1 MTSLEPQTPSDASD
15 AASSRRVA
23 SATKPLAAL
32 AVASVLGGSVV
43 LAGAWAFGA
52 FDESAPVAA
61 ATPISSTS
69 SSSTTGQTSIDVAEI
84 YRRNAPGVVQITT
97 TARGETQTDPFGN
110 VVPGETQ
117 QALGSG
123 FVIDKAGHVVTNFH
137 GVDGATEIEVSF
149 SNQETVSAEI
159 VGTDASTD
167 LAVLKVDVDAKG
179 LTPLSLADSDVVE
192 VGDPVVAIGNPFG
205 LERTAT
211 AGIVSAL
218 QREVRA
224 PNDFTI
230 DHVIQTDAPIN
241 SGNSGGP
248 LIDAD
253 GRVIGVNSQIET
265 ANGSSGNVGIG
276 FAVPSNTVKSVVAQL
291 LDDGRVDRAFLG
303 VSLQGIEP
311 EVADVLRLASDKGVL
326 VASVRDGSPAAEA
339 GIEGGKTQ
347 VVVAGES
354 YEVGGD
360 IIVAIDGNEVTS
372 VDELREAI
380 TAHEPGDKVKL
391 TVVRSDGKRQTVTVE
406 LTRQPESA
414 TPEPETTKP

>member
-1 MTSLEPQTPSDASD
+1 MTTFDPQTPPDASPERRPRRI
-15 AASSRRVA
+15 ASV
-23 SATKPLAAL
+23 TTPLAAL
-32 AVASVLGGSVV
+32 TAASVIGGGAA
-43 LAGAWAFGA
+43 LAGAWALGA
-52 FDESAPVAA
+52 FDESASVTE
-61 ATPISSTS
+61 ATPISSSAGSGTP
-69 SSSTTGQTSIDVAEI
+69 TGATSIDVADI

-97 TARGETQTDPFGN
+97 TSRGQGSTDPFGN
-110 VVPGETQ
+110 DVPGQTQ

-123 FVIDKAGHVVTNFH
+123 FVIDKEGHVVTNFH
-137 GVDGATEIEVSF
+137 VVDGATEIEVSF
-149 SNQETVSAEI
+149 SNQETVSATI
-159 VGTDASTD
+159 VGTDPSSD

-179 LTPLSLADSDVVE
+179 LTPLSLADSDDVE

-311 EVADVLRLASDKGVL
+311 EVAKVLRLESDTGVL
-326 VASVRDGSPAAEA
+326 VASVREGSPADKA
-339 GIEGGKTQ
+339 GLEGGETQ

-360 IIVAIDGNEVTS
+360 IIVAIDGKEVTS
-372 VDELREAI
+372 VDQLREAI
-380 TAHEPGDKVKL
+380 TAHDPGDEVEL
-391 TVVRSDGKRQTVTVE
+391 TVVHSDGERETITVE
-406 LTRQPESA
+406 LARQPESA
-414 TPEPETTKP
+414 TQ